1 LAGKGLPMKTFKV
14 LVADAEKDFLE
25 TIVKHL
31 KNHDLDVSTVDH
43 GEAALQLIDSRDFDV
58 VILDEHLPDVA
69 GIEILNALKKK
80 KPLTE
85 VIILTGEASV
95 ESSAQAM
102 QLGAFDYIM
111 KPVPLDE
118 LYDKMR
124 QAQQRKLIQEGMW

>member
-1 LAGKGLPMKTFKV
+1 MKTFKV
-14 LVADAEKDFLE
+14 LVADADQDFLE

-31 KNHDLDVSTVDH
+31 KSSDLEVSTVDH
-43 GEAALQLIDSRDFDV
+43 GEAALQLLDSQDFDV
-58 VILDEHLPDVA
+58 VILEEHLPGLD
-69 GIEILNALKKK
+69 GIEILKALKKK

-102 QLGAFDYIM
+102 QLGAFDYVM

-118 LYDKMR
+118 LFDKMR
-124 QAQQRKLIQEGMW
+124 QAHQRKLIQEGML